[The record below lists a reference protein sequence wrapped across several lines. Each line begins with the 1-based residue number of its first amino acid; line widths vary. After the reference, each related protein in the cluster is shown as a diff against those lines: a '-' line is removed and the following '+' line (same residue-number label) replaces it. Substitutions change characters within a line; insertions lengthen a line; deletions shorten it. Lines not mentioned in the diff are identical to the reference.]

1 MVAKSKLKSIQ
12 TLMSQALTDL
22 EITHEE
28 FKAIIDEKQKY
39 EQMKGIKNIKS
50 SDEKVELSEN
60 SRNNKRNTQFFK
72 NNDVFMYI

>member
-1 MVAKSKLKSIQ
+1 MIAKSKLKSIQ